1 MRKFIATTFA
11 TLSLAVLPA
20 LAAAEPIVGQID
32 LSGNNVHVTGTA
44 IDWFALGGGNGTI
57 TVTGTGADPNDYFG
71 PSGPYGSLI
80 GEIDTLLD
88 LNLALAPPGDPFD
101 PIDAFQTISNTGL
114 NFSLNRIATCEE
126 SGIAALCPAGL
137 DSPFVFT
144 PLGTGGSTVSL
155 SMSGTVID
163 TNNPGFMSTWTGNF
177 SADSPDSV
185 EDTLALFVSQGF
197 LELPYSATKITVD
210 VPVIPEPASMILL
223 GSGLVGLAAAA
234 RKRAKKG

>member
-1 MRKFIATTFA
+1 MRKLIATIFA
-11 TLSLAVLPA
+11 TLSLAVLPS
-20 LAAAEPIVGQID
+20 LAVAEPIVGQID
-32 LSGNNVHVTGTA
+32 LSGNNVRVTGTT
-44 IDWFALGGGNGTI
+44 IDWFALGGGTGTI
-57 TVTGTGADPNDYFG
+57 DVTGAVGYFG
-71 PSGPYGSLI
+71 ATGPYGSLI

-88 LNLALAPPGDPFD
+88 LNLAVAPPGDPFD
-101 PIDAFQTISNTGL
+101 PIDEFQTISNTGL
-114 NFSLNRIATCEE
+114 NFTLDRIATCEE
-126 SGIAALCPAGL
+126 SGIPALCPAGG

-163 TNNPGFMSTWTGNF
+163 TNNPGFLSTWTGNF

-185 EDTLALFVSQGF
+185 ADTLALFVSQGF

-223 GSGLVGLAAAA
+223 GTGLLGLAVRA
-234 RKRAKKG
+234 RSKRSKKA

>member
-11 TLSLAVLPA
+11 TLSLAALPA
-20 LAAAEPIVGQID
+20 LAAADPIVGQID

-44 IDWFALGGGNGTI
+44 IDWFALGGGTGTI
-57 TVTGTGADPNDYFG
+57 GVTGGLGYFG
-71 PSGPYGSLI
+71 ATGPYGSLI
-80 GEIDTLLD
+80 GETDTLLD

-101 PIDAFQTISNTGL
+101 PIGEFQTISNTGL
-114 NFSLNRIATCEE
+114 NFTLTRIATCEE
-126 SGIAALCPAGL
+126 SGIPALCPAGL

-185 EDTLALFVSQGF
+185 QDTLNLFVSQGF

-210 VPVIPEPASMILL
+210 VPQIPEPASMILL
-223 GSGLVGLAAAA
+223 GSGLIGLAVRA
-234 RKRAKKG
+234 RSKRSKKA